1 MQCEMNVHRD
11 PQGLNRP
18 NYPHRPYVLRPE
30 RGCDCPPRAPIGV
43 DSTGPTRIREMVI
56 GRSKR
61 RKKLL
66 ILGWPGPIV

>member
-1 MQCEMNVHRD
+1 MQNAHVSVIH
-11 PQGLNRP
+11 
-18 NYPHRPYVLRPE
+18 VLRPE

-66 ILGWPGPIV
+66 ILGWPGPIGLAPELSDT